1 MGKPLRVLMVEDSE
15 DDVLLTVSALKKGG
29 CEPEYERVETA
40 DAMRKALREKA
51 WDVILCDYQ
60 MPKFNGLAAIALLK
74 ETGIDIPLIIV
85 SGAIGEETAVECMRL
100 GAHDYVMKGNLS
112 RLVPAVE
119 RELKEAESRSNRR
132 QAEEALRENE
142 DRFRKISSMISDVA
156 YSCSMKEDGLF
167 SIDWMEGGVERIS
180 GYSIEEIKAQKCWRS
195 LVIEEDLALFNT
207 NVTGLP
213 PGSHASC
220 ELRIRHKNDGIVWV
234 SSYAECV
241 TGKETPESFLLYG
254 ALVDIT
260 ERKHVEE
267 ERRQNFEKVRK
278 ALGVT
283 IHAMAVIVETRD
295 PYTAG
300 HQRRVADLART
311 IASEMDLDSHQIDGI
326 RMAGVIHDIGKIS
339 IPAEILSKPT
349 RLTELEFQL
358 IKTHSQS
365 GYDIL
370 KDVEFPWPVAR
381 MILEHHERIDGSGY
395 PNGLIGENILMESKI
410 LAIAD
415 TMEAI
420 ASNRPYRA
428 GKGINVALDEIITNR
443 GILYDADAVDA
454 CLRLFRKKG
463 FQLEGT
469 IL

>member
-1 MGKPLRVLMVEDSE
+1 
-15 DDVLLTVSALKKGG
+15 
-29 CEPEYERVETA
+29 
-40 DAMRKALREKA
+40 
-51 WDVILCDYQ
+51 
-60 MPKFNGLAAIALLK
+60 
-74 ETGIDIPLIIV
+74 
-85 SGAIGEETAVECMRL
+85 
-100 GAHDYVMKGNLS
+100 
-112 RLVPAVE
+112 
-119 RELKEAESRSNRR
+119 
-132 QAEEALRENE
+132 
-142 DRFRKISSMISDVA
+142 
-156 YSCSMKEDGLF
+156 
-167 SIDWMEGGVERIS
+167 
-180 GYSIEEIKAQKCWRS
+180 
-195 LVIEEDLALFNT
+195 
-207 NVTGLP
+207 
-213 PGSHASC
+213 
-220 ELRIRHKNDGIVWV
+220 
-234 SSYAECV
+234 
-241 TGKETPESFLLYG
+241 LYG